1 MPLPYEIAAAHET
14 VTLWRA
20 GGAAKIE
27 LNRPDSLNAW
37 NAQLSADLWAAF
49 EAVRDDEDV
58 RAVLLA
64 GAGRAFC
71 SGADLKS
78 MGDGAL
84 LRDDGSPDLQRSL
97 RERYHPV
104 LTGLRR
110 LEKPVVAAVNGPAVG
125 VGMSLALTADL
136 VVARPSAYFLLA
148 FVNIGLVPDGGSSAF
163 VPARIGVAR
172 AAEMALLGERVGAE
186 KAREWGL
193 INRVIEDADWD
204 AEVDALVARLAAGPT
219 RSYAGSKRQL
229 NAWAHERLD
238 EQLELE
244 AAVQQEMAGSADFAE
259 GVTAFL
265 AKRPAVFTGR

>member
-1 MPLPYEIAAAHET
+1 MSLDYEIASAFET
-14 VTLWRA
+14 VNVWRA

-27 LNRPDSLNAW
+27 LNRPDSLNSW
-37 NAQLSADLWAAF
+37 NSQVSADLWAAF
-49 EAVRDDEDV
+49 EQVRDDDDV
-58 RAVLLA
+58 RAVVLT

-78 MGDGAL
+78 MGDRTWL
-84 LRDDGSPDLQRSL
+84 KDDGSPDLQRSL

-110 LEKPVVAAVNGPAVG
+110 LEKPVISAVNGPAVG
-125 VGMSLALTADL
+125 VGLSLALTADL
-136 VVARPSAYFLLA
+136 VVARPAAYFLLA

-172 AAEMALLGERVGAE
+172 AAEMAMLGERVGAE
-186 KAREWGL
+186 KALEWGL
-193 INRVIEDADWD
+193 INRVIADGDWD
-204 AEVDALVARLAAGPT
+204 AEVDALTERLASGPT

-229 NAWAHERLD
+229 NAWAYERLD

-259 GVTAFL
+259 GVSAFL
-265 AKRPAVFTGR
+265 AKRPAAFTGR